1 MSTIIPIPNT
11 RVSDALV
18 NQRLVNQIDADEVN
32 LTRLQTEV
40 STGQSLVLPSDNP
53 TAAENGIELMQQIA
67 QNTQYQSNVSSS
79 QTYLSTTDSAMT
91 SIGDLLNTA
100 QSTAESAIGS
110 TATTAEQQSAANQIE
125 QIVSQLVDIGN
136 QTIQGRYLFAGSQT
150 SVEPFTYDGN
160 YVQYNGNESPLN
172 SYSDLNQVFATNVN
186 GNSVFGTLSSGVQ
199 GTTNLS
205 PVVTSSTQLSD
216 LNGGVGIAKGAIA
229 VSNGTATSI
238 VDLSGAQTVGDVV
251 QMIEANPPAGSQVN
265 VSITST
271 GLDVSLVGGS
281 GNLSI
286 KEVGSGN
293 TASDLGILQANGSGP
308 GPIVGSNLNPQ
319 LTLTTPLNDILGTR
333 SSAEIDSPGANND
346 LIFQG
351 TNVGTGTNGA
361 TVSFVDNPAITEG
374 NETVSFDPNS
384 ATLVFQVA
392 AGKTT
397 ANDIINALNKNPAVS
412 SLFSASLVPQDSTSN
427 TAAGT
432 GVIDSAL
439 TATLSGGS
447 GTPFDTTGIQIDSG
461 GQSYNISFAGAQT
474 IQDVINDING
484 SNAGAVASINA
495 QGTGINI
502 QSRLS
507 GADFSIG
514 EDGGT
519 TAAQLGVLTLT
530 TSTPLSELNHGAGVQ
545 TLGAGIDDFTI
556 DRPDGTSF
564 GVSVA
569 SAQTIGDV
577 INLINNDP
585 ANQSAGNKVTAQLST
600 NGNGILLSTPDGA
613 GDTGQLQVISASGGT
628 AAQQL
633 GLVPSGATQ
642 SSAGSVSGGV
652 ATLMGTDPNP
662 GQVDG
667 VFNTL
672 IRLQSALETNDTTGI
687 QSGLAALANNQNQL
701 NLAHST
707 LGEQEQSLSNI
718 QSQLTST
725 ATSLQSSLSQNVD
738 VDMATVI
745 SQLTEA
751 QTSMEASLQTTALVS
766 KLTLLSYL

>member
-1 MSTIIPIPNT
+1 MSTIIPIPST
-11 RVSDALV
+11 RVSDTLV
-18 NQRLVNQIDADEVN
+18 TQRLVNQLDADEVS

-40 STGQSLVLPSDNP
+40 STGQSMVLPSDNP

-67 QNTQYQSNVSSS
+67 QNTQYQSNVSTN
-79 QTYLSTTDSAMT
+79 QAYLSATDSAMT
-91 SIGDLLNTA
+91 SIGNLLNTA
-100 QSTAESAIGS
+100 QSTAQAAVGSAVTS
-110 TATTAEQQSAANQIE
+110 SEQQSAADQIG
-125 QIVSQLVDIGN
+125 QIINQLVNIGN

-150 SVEPFTYDGN
+150 SVQPFTTDGS

-186 GNSVFGTLSSGVQ
+186 SNNVFGTLSAGVQ
-199 GTTNLS
+199 GTTNLA
-205 PVVTSSTQLSD
+205 PVITSSTKLSD
-216 LNGGVGIAKGAIA
+216 LHGGQGIAKGSIAISDGA
-229 VSNGTATSI
+229 ATSI
-238 VDLSGAQTVGDVV
+238 VDLSGAQTIGDVV
-251 QMIEANPPAGSQVN
+251 QLIDAHPPAGSQVN

-271 GLDVSLVGGS
+271 GLNVSLVGGA

-286 KEVGSGN
+286 QEVGSGT
-293 TASDLGILQANGSGP
+293 TASDLGILQATGTGP
-308 GPIVGSNLNPQ
+308 GPIVGSDLNPQ
-319 LTLTTPLNDILGTR
+319 LTPTTSLNDILGTR
-333 SSAEIDSPGANND
+333 ASTQLSFLGANND
-346 LIFQG
+346 LSFQA
-351 TNVGTGTNGA
+351 NQVGTGPNGV
-361 TVSFVDNPAITEG
+361 TVSFVNNPAITEG
-374 NETVSFDPNS
+374 NETVAYDPTS
-384 ATLVFQVA
+384 STLVFQVA
-392 AGKTT
+392 GGKTT
-397 ANDIINALNKNPAVS
+397 ANDVINALKNNASVS
-412 SLFSASLVPQDSTSN
+412 SQFSASLVPQDSTSAA
-427 TAAGT
+427 AAGT
-432 GVIDSAL
+432 GLIDASG
-439 TATLSGGS
+439 TATFSGGG
-447 GTPFDTTGIQIDSG
+447 GTPFDTTGIQINSG
-461 GQSYNISFAGAQT
+461 GQSYNISFANAQT

-484 SNAGAVASINA
+484 SKAGAVASINS

-530 TSTPLSELNHGAGVQ
+530 GSTPLSELNHGQGVQ
-545 TLGAGIDDFTI
+545 SLGSGIEDFAI

-585 ANQSAGNKVTAQLST
+585 ANQSSGNKVTAQLST
-600 NGNGILLSTPDGA
+600 NGNGILLSTPNDP
-613 GDTGQLQVISASGGT
+613 GDTGQLQVVAASGGT

-642 SSAGSVSGGV
+642 SSAGTVSGGSS
-652 ATLMGTDPNP
+652 TLLGTDPNP

-672 IRLQSALETNDTTGI
+672 VRLQNALETNDTSGI
-687 QSGLAALANNQNQL
+687 QSGLAALSNDQDRL

-718 QSQLTST
+718 QTQLTST

-738 VDMATVI
+738 VDMAQVI

-766 KLTLLSYL
+766 KLTLLNYL